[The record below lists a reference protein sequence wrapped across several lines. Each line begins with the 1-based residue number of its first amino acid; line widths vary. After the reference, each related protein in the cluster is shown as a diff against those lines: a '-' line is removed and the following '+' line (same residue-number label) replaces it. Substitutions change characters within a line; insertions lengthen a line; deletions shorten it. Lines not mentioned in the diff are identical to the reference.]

1 MVNKKQEIL
10 ILYLSNS
17 SLASKVIGWARYY
30 SDKKKIGMPGDNDK
44 PPYDNGIDAIH
55 DGWRLFQTSQINYLK
70 LIQFFTS
77 SQIPTS
83 SPSKFLYTTPSSS
96 L

>member
-55 DGWRLFQTSQINYLK
+55 DGWRLFQTSQIEQHKKGEEYRTGYLK
-70 LIQFFTS
+70 YEFFFEK
-77 SQIPTS
+77 I
-83 SPSKFLYTTPSSS
+83 K
-96 L
+96 

>member
-55 DGWRLFQTSQINYLK
+55 AGWRLFQTSQIEQHKKGEEFRTGYLK
-70 LIQFFTS
+70 YEFFFEK
-77 SQIPTS
+77 I
-83 SPSKFLYTTPSSS
+83 K
-96 L
+96 

>member
-1 MVNKKQEIL
+1 MVDKKQEIL

-55 DGWRLFQTSQINYLK
+55 DGWRLFQTSQIEQHKKGEEFRTGYLK
-70 LIQFFTS
+70 YEFFFEK
-77 SQIPTS
+77 I
-83 SPSKFLYTTPSSS
+83 K
-96 L
+96 

>member
-55 DGWRLFQTSQINYLK
+55 DGWRLFQTSQIEQHKKGEEFRTGYLK
-70 LIQFFTS
+70 YEFFFEK
-77 SQIPTS
+77 I
-83 SPSKFLYTTPSSS
+83 KW
-96 L
+96 

>member
-55 DGWRLFQTSQINYLK
+55 DGWRLFQTSQIEQHKKGEEFRTGYLK
-70 LIQFFTS
+70 YEFFFEK
-77 SQIPTS
+77 I
-83 SPSKFLYTTPSSS
+83 K
-96 L
+96 